1 MKRVTVTEIAFV
13 VIGLGIGWL
22 LIGQALQ
29 GRLTLANI
37 WTDLSTNAGTE
48 AIGIA
53 ITVLVI
59 DRLYER
65 RDQEREKQR
74 IIRQMASPSNDFA
87 LEAVRL
93 AGENGWLTDGSL
105 HRADLIKAD
114 LRGADL
120 IHADL
125 RGANLIKADL
135 RGANLSGA
143 TLSGA
148 TLSQA
153 YLNGAKLVRANLS
166 GATLIQADLSYTKLV
181 RAKLVRADLS
191 RADLSEAD
199 LSKAKYDDNTK
210 WPDGF
215 DPVAAGAILV
225 TESNETQP

>member
-1 MKRVTVTEIAFV
+1 MKRVTVTEIALV
-13 VIGLGIGWL
+13 AIGLGIGWL
-22 LIGQALQ
+22 LLGQALQ

-125 RGANLIKADL
+125 RGANL
-135 RGANLSGA
+135 SGA